1 MILRF
6 MSDGTTYV
14 IGHRLQGRRVNG
26 STILPLLVSDLD
38 LESVDVPYRTR
49 SEIVARSGN
58 EEYRGI
64 LLRDTAGTLTM
75 IDNDNKTIYVRNYD
89 VAETSSLL
97 EVMGSPGELSYITRA
112 IQGEML
118 YGLDTDTGTINVYLS
133 IINNGLVPING
144 AKVEISL
151 SQRTIARA
159 MAYDSAPSTGLSTY
173 HVPGRYDADDG
184 YRTLSLV
191 DKITPNIEYQH
202 VIDLTNGRSQST
214 YVARWRSPVTL
225 PSGRMTVYSSGSPL
239 TQTSMGNVVP
249 GMDVTVDMMTTP
261 MVYALTTI
269 NDTDDS
275 IRIQGTV
282 YNASDED
289 EMVMLR
295 YWVGDRPVTRVQKD
309 GGYALIEMRV
319 NANSNNKVNM
329 TI

>member
-1 MILRF
+1 
-6 MSDGTTYV
+6 MSDDRTYV
-14 IGHRLQGRRVNG
+14 IGHQLQGRRVNG
-26 STILPLLVSDLD
+26 GTILPLLMDDLD
-38 LESVDVPYRTR
+38 LESIDVPYRTR
-49 SEIVARSGN
+49 SEITVNIGD

-64 LLRDTAGTLTM
+64 LLRDVAGSLTLL
-75 IDNDNKTIYVRNYD
+75 DNDNRTIHVGNYD
-89 VAETSSLL
+89 VAKTSSLL
-97 EVMGSPGELSYITRA
+97 EVMGSSGEISYITRA

-133 IINNGLVPING
+133 IVNNGLVPING

-151 SQRTIARA
+151 SQGNMVRA
-159 MAYDSAPSTGLSTY
+159 MAYDSMASPSNATGLSTY

-225 PSGRMTVYSSGSPL
+225 PSGRMTVYSNGAPL
-239 TQTSMGNVVP
+239 TQTSMSNVVP

-261 MVYALTTI
+261 MIYAVTTI
-269 NDTDDS
+269 NETDEN
-275 IRIQGTV
+275 IKIEGTV

-319 NANSNNKVNM
+319 NANSNNRVNV